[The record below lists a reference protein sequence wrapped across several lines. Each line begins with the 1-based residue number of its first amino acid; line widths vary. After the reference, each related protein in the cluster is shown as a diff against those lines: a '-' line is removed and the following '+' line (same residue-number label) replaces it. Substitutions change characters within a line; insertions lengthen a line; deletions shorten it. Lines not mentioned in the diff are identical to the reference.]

1 MERLA
6 RRTVSRP
13 PLTARELEI
22 LELMAEGL
30 RNRDVADRLGIS
42 VNTVH
47 RHVQS
52 VLEKLDAHSKLQ
64 AVILASRA
72 GLLDR
77 SP

>member
-1 MERLA
+1 VERVA
-6 RRTVSRP
+6 RRLVSRP

-72 GLLDR
+72 GLLDPTR
-77 SP
+77 

>member
-1 MERLA
+1 VERVA
-6 RRTVSRP
+6 RRIVSRP

-72 GLLDR
+72 GLLDPTR
-77 SP
+77 

>member
-1 MERLA
+1 VERVA
-6 RRTVSRP
+6 RRIVSRP

-22 LELMAEGL
+22 LGLVAEGL

-72 GLLDR
+72 GLLDHTR
-77 SP
+77 

>member
-1 MERLA
+1 VERVA
-6 RRTVSRP
+6 RRIVSRP
-13 PLTARELEI
+13 QLTARELEI
-22 LELMAEGL
+22 LELIAEGL

-64 AVILASRA
+64 AVILAARA

>member
-1 MERLA
+1 MERVE
-6 RRTVSRP
+6 RRIVSRP
-13 PLTARELEI
+13 QLTARELEI